1 MGERAA
7 VRVYAGGL
15 VGVLE
20 VEVRIGSVPY
30 LNAAPLV
37 AWFRSPMGK
46 ESGVEVVYE
55 VPSQLARMVRKGE
68 LACALVSSIELFRHP
83 DWSAVPQ
90 VAIASTGRVLS
101 VRLFSKVPF
110 ERVRSVALDTSSL
123 TSSAL
128 VQVLFARWWQAKPE
142 YLPAAPDLEAMLNRA
157 DSALLIGDKGML
169 AQAKGLY
176 VADLGEEWFHWTGL
190 PFVWAL
196 WLGKREHVQPR
207 LVQTLL
213 KARDWGLENIEQIIR
228 AETARLRV
236 EESLVRDYL
245 CHIMQYQMTPA
256 HEEALARFREECQ
269 KLGLIPSN

>member
-1 MGERAA
+1 M
-7 VRVYAGGL
+7 
-15 VGVLE
+15 
-20 VEVRIGSVPY
+20 RIGGVPY

-46 ESGVEVVYE
+46 GSGVEVVYE
-55 VPSQLARMVRKGE
+55 VPSRLARMVRKGE

-83 DWSAVPQ
+83 DWSAVPHI
-90 VAIASTGRVLS
+90 AIASTGSVLS

-128 VQVLFARWWQAKPE
+128 VQVLFARWWLANPE
-142 YLPAAPDLEAMLNRA
+142 YIPADPDLQAMLNRA

-169 AQAKGLY
+169 ARAEGLY

-196 WLGKREHVQPR
+196 WLGRREHIPPR
-207 LVQTLL
+207 LVEALL
-213 KARDWGLENIEQIIR
+213 EARDWGLKNLDEIIR

-236 EESLVRDYL
+236 GESLVRHYL
-245 CHIMQYQMTPA
+245 CDVMQYQMTPA
-256 HEEALARFREECQ
+256 HEEGLARFREECQ
-269 KLGLIPSN
+269 KIGLVPCEEGLR